1 MVVNGGK
8 GALPDIMVG
17 HVDRLR
23 GLVSVFR
30 PFDSRPHAPT
40 VKGGQTSGR
49 VAMTTHAQTPPHTS
63 NAGQFCRLVKRLE
76 RHTFQAAIERLK
88 QHERHTFQAAIE
100 RLKHEHPL
108 IDFDVDGAGTTV
120 PSSVPVVPVP
130 VLHWAEKNAKPPAFS
145 GEGDR
150 VEDAPVHCEMVRLS
164 NVSAELKKAA
174 RDFFGGGAL
183 PFGSKIKLCLFH
195 VWDRDLCRNPRDHHT
210 MNDSLRMAL
219 PCRPGRPRLSAPTLP
234 EQMASAVSFL
244 RAKRPEQINT
254 FYAACVKFA
263 DVRWEELPGDPE
275 EISEIKAIFHRE

>member
-1 MVVNGGK
+1 
-8 GALPDIMVG
+8 L
-17 HVDRLR
+17 
-23 GLVSVFR
+23 
-30 PFDSRPHAPT
+30 
-40 VKGGQTSGR
+40 
-49 VAMTTHAQTPPHTS
+49 
-63 NAGQFCRLVKRLE
+63 CRLVKRLE
-76 RHTFQAAIERLK
+76 RHTFQAAIERFK
-88 QHERHTFQAAIE
+88 Q
-100 RLKHEHPL
+100 EHPL

-120 PSSVPVVPVP
+120 PSSLPALPVLPA
-130 VLHWAEKNAKPPAFS
+130 LHWAEKNAEPPAFS

-150 VEDAPVHCEMVRLS
+150 VEGAPAHCEMVRLS